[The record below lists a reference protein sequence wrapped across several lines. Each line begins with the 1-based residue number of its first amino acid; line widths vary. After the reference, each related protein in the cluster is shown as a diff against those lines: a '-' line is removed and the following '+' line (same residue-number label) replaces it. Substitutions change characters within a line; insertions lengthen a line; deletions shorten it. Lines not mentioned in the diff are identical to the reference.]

1 MKATGIV
8 RRIDDLGRVV
18 VPKEIRRT
26 LRIRE
31 GDPMEIFTNRDGEVI
46 LKKYSPI
53 GEIDAFAKQYAES
66 LAAVSGCYVVIS
78 DRDQVIAVSGGV
90 KKEYIGR
97 RISHELE
104 EIMEQRRTVN
114 TDTDNVKTIT
124 IIDGQDV
131 SDMGQI
137 IFPIICEGDVI
148 GSVIVL
154 AKDKNIGSVVLM
166 SKTEKQQVSDTEKKL
181 VSVAADFLGRQME
194 S

>member
-1 MKATGIV
+1 M
-8 RRIDDLGRVV
+8 L
-18 VPKEIRRT
+18 
-26 LRIRE
+26 LQ
-31 GDPMEIFTNRDGEVI
+31 
-46 LKKYSPI
+46 
-53 GEIDAFAKQYAES
+53 KQYAES

-104 EIMEQRRTVN
+104 EIMEQRKTVN

-131 SDMGQI
+131 SHMGQI

-154 AKDKNIGSVVLM
+154 AKDENNK
-166 SKTEKQQVSDTEKKL
+166 
-181 VSVAADFLGRQME
+181 VSVTEQKLAGVAAAFLGRQME

>member
-1 MKATGIV
+1 M
-8 RRIDDLGRVV
+8 
-18 VPKEIRRT
+18 
-26 LRIRE
+26 
-31 GDPMEIFTNRDGEVI
+31 
-46 LKKYSPI
+46 
-53 GEIDAFAKQYAES
+53 
-66 LAAVSGCYVVIS
+66 
-78 DRDQVIAVSGGV
+78 

-97 RISHELE
+97 RRSHELE

-148 GSVIVL
+148 GSV
-154 AKDKNIGSVVLM
+154 VLM

>member
-1 MKATGIV
+1 M
-8 RRIDDLGRVV
+8 
-18 VPKEIRRT
+18 
-26 LRIRE
+26 
-31 GDPMEIFTNRDGEVI
+31 
-46 LKKYSPI
+46 
-53 GEIDAFAKQYAES
+53 
-66 LAAVSGCYVVIS
+66 
-78 DRDQVIAVSGGV
+78 

-148 GSVIVL
+148 GSV
-154 AKDKNIGSVVLM
+154 VLM
-166 SKTEKQQVSDTEKKL
+166 SKTENSRLVTRKKACIGGCRFSWKTNGIL
-181 VSVAADFLGRQME
+181 I
-194 S
+194 

>member
-104 EIMEQRRTVN
+104 EIMEQRLL
-114 TDTDNVKTIT
+114 KH
-124 IIDGQDV
+124 
-131 SDMGQI
+131 
-137 IFPIICEGDVI
+137 
-148 GSVIVL
+148 
-154 AKDKNIGSVVLM
+154 
-166 SKTEKQQVSDTEKKL
+166 
-181 VSVAADFLGRQME
+181 
-194 S
+194 

>member
-53 GEIDAFAKQYAES
+53 GEIDVFAKQYAES

-114 TDTDNVKTIT
+114 TDTDNVKTI
-124 IIDGQDV
+124 
-131 SDMGQI
+131 
-137 IFPIICEGDVI
+137 IFPIICEGDV
-148 GSVIVL
+148 
-154 AKDKNIGSVVLM
+154 IGSVVLM

>member
-53 GEIDAFAKQYAES
+53 GEIDAFAKHAES

-104 EIMEQRRTVN
+104 EIMEQRKTVN

-131 SDMGQI
+131 SHMGQI
-137 IFPIICEGDVI
+137 IFPIICEGDII
-148 GSVIVL
+148 GSVIIL
-154 AKDKNIGSVVLM
+154 SKD
-166 SKTEKQQVSDTEKKL
+166 EKQK
-181 VSVAADFLGRQME
+181 VSVTEQGFDVKNRKTAG
-194 S
+194 